1 MNSAPNPPG
10 RNAARPP
17 RGGGGGR
24 RPPRG
29 RGGRRPPHP
38 PRHHRQDLLIGMGR
52 LILTTMPEVVAT
64 EWGEDRAEE
73 TRIEEVVVEVTGLL
87 LLVYLAESEGQRESS
102 QPYFHWQRGGRGQ
115 GIK

>member
-1 MNSAPNPPG
+1 MNSSPNPPG

-29 RGGRRPPHP
+29 RGGRSHQIPQD

-52 LILTTMPEVVAT
+52 RLKLRVMPEVVAG
-64 EWGEDRAEE
+64 EWGEDGAEE
-73 TRIEEVVVEVTGLL
+73 TEREVVVEVVVEVTGLL
-87 LLVYLAESEGQRESS
+87 LLVYLAGE
-102 QPYFHWQRGGRGQ
+102 
-115 GIK
+115 